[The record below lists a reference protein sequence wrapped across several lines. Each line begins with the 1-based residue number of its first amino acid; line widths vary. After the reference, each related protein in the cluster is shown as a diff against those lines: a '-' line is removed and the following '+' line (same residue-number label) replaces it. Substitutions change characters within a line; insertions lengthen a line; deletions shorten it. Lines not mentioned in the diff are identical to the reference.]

1 MKKIQFPKI
10 QVKLPAMRPA
20 MAILFACLLAPPL
33 DAEVKRTPRKSL
45 LDSEPGVVYLEQ
57 ASVKPLELK
66 VIREA
71 PVFSDKEG
79 KHQLGT
85 LAANQ
90 IARIEAITDK
100 VYRVRGMGTRGGI
113 AGWVAPWAFSP
124 NDPEFAAKLKQFYER
139 QIQVQELI
147 AANQIACGMT
157 MEEISRVLGKPTK
170 TSSRKTE
177 ADETA
182 TWEYVRYEEVKH
194 YITRIDPTTGTSY
207 RQLSHITQE
216 EKSRINVDFEN
227 QIATAIEESKD
238 HSKKS
243 PRIILQP
250 LIPW

>member
-1 MKKIQFPKI
+1 
-10 QVKLPAMRPA
+10 
-20 MAILFACLLAPPL
+20 MAILFTCLLAPPL
-33 DAEVKRTPRKSL
+33 DAQVKRTPRKSL

-124 NDPEFAAKLKQFYER
+124 NDPEFAAKLKQFYDR

-177 ADETA
+177 
-182 TWEYVRYEEVKH
+182 
-194 YITRIDPTTGTSY
+194 TG
-207 RQLSHITQE
+207 
-216 EKSRINVDFEN
+216 
-227 QIATAIEESKD
+227 
-238 HSKKS
+238 
-243 PRIILQP
+243 
-250 LIPW
+250 

>member
-10 QVKLPAMRPA
+10 QVNLPPMRPA
-20 MAILFACLLAPPL
+20 FAILFTCALALPL

-85 LAANQ
+85 LVANQ
-90 IARIEAITDK
+90 TARIEAITDK
-100 VYRVRGMGTRGGI
+100 VYRVRGMGRREGI

-124 NDPEFAAKLKQFYER
+124 NDPEFTAKLKQFYDR

-177 ADETA
+177 AGETA
-182 TWEYVRYEEVKH
+182 TWEYVRYDEVKH
-194 YITRIDPTTGTSY
+194 YITRVDPTTRTPY

-238 HSKKS
+238 HSKKH
-243 PRIILQP
+243 PRILLP
-250 LIPW
+250 PWIPW

>member
-10 QVKLPAMRPA
+10 QVNLPVMRPA
-20 MAILFACLLAPPL
+20 MAILFTCLLAIPL
-33 DAEVKRTPRKSL
+33 DAQVKRTPRKSL

-124 NDPEFAAKLKQFYER
+124 NDPEFAAKLKQFYDR
-139 QIQVQELI
+139 QIQVQQLI

-177 ADETA
+177 TGETA
-182 TWEYVRYEEVKH
+182 LWEYVRYEEVKH
-194 YITRIDPTTGTSY
+194 YITRVDPTTGTPY

-243 PRIILQP
+243 PRIILP
-250 LIPW
+250 PWIPW

>member
-10 QVKLPAMRPA
+10 QVNLPTMRPA
-20 MAILFACLLAPPL
+20 MAMFFTCLLAIPL
-33 DAEVKRTPRKSL
+33 DAQVKRTPRKSL

-124 NDPEFAAKLKQFYER
+124 NDPEFAAKLKQFYDR

-177 ADETA
+177 TGETA

-194 YITRIDPTTGTSY
+194 YITRVDPTTGTPY

-243 PRIILQP
+243 PRILLP
-250 LIPW
+250 PWIPW

>member
-1 MKKIQFPKI
+1 
-10 QVKLPAMRPA
+10 MRPA
-20 MAILFACLLAPPL
+20 MAMFFTCLLAIPL
-33 DAEVKRTPRKSL
+33 DAQVKRTPRKSL

-90 IARIEAITDK
+90 TARIEAITDK

-124 NDPEFAAKLKQFYER
+124 NDPEFAAKLKQFYDR

-177 ADETA
+177 AGETA
-182 TWEYVRYEEVKH
+182 IWEYVRYEEVKH
-194 YITRIDPTTGTSY
+194 YITRVDPATGTPY

-243 PRIILQP
+243 PRILLP
-250 LIPW
+250 PWIPW

>member
-10 QVKLPAMRPA
+10 QVNLPAMRPA
-20 MAILFACLLAPPL
+20 MAILFTCLLAIPL
-33 DAEVKRTPRKSL
+33 DAQVKRTPRKSL

-85 LAANQ
+85 LATNQ

-124 NDPEFAAKLKQFYER
+124 NDPEFAAKLKQFYDR

-177 ADETA
+177 AGETA
-182 TWEYVRYEEVKH
+182 LWEYVRYEEVKH
-194 YITRIDPTTGTSY
+194 YITRVDPTTGTPY

-243 PRIILQP
+243 PRIILP
-250 LIPW
+250 PWIPW

>member
-1 MKKIQFPKI
+1 MKKIQFPEF
-10 QVKLPAMRPA
+10 QANLTTMRPA
-20 MAILFACLLAPPL
+20 LAILFTCILAIPL

-124 NDPEFAAKLKQFYER
+124 NDPEFAAKLKQFYDR

-177 ADETA
+177 TGETA

-194 YITRIDPTTGTSY
+194 YITRVDPTTGTPY
-207 RQLSHITQE
+207 RQLSHVTQE

-243 PRIILQP
+243 PRILLP
-250 LIPW
+250 PWIPW

>member
-10 QVKLPAMRPA
+10 QVNLSTMRPA
-20 MAILFACLLAPPL
+20 MAMFFTCLLAIPL
-33 DAEVKRTPRKSL
+33 DAQVKRTPRKSL

-90 IARIEAITDK
+90 VARIEAITDK

-124 NDPEFAAKLKQFYER
+124 NDPEFAAKLKQFYDR

-177 ADETA
+177 TGETA

-194 YITRIDPTTGTSY
+194 YITRVDPTTGTPY

-243 PRIILQP
+243 PRILLP
-250 LIPW
+250 PWIPW

>member
-10 QVKLPAMRPA
+10 QVNLPVMRPA
-20 MAILFACLLAPPL
+20 MAILFTCLLAIPL
-33 DAEVKRTPRKSL
+33 DAQVKRTPRKSL

-124 NDPEFAAKLKQFYER
+124 NDPEFAAKLKQFYDR

-177 ADETA
+177 TGETA
-182 TWEYVRYEEVKH
+182 LWEYVRYEEVKH
-194 YITRIDPTTGTSY
+194 YITRVDPTTGTPY

-243 PRIILQP
+243 PRIILPP
-250 LIPW
+250 LIAW

>member
-10 QVKLPAMRPA
+10 QVNLSTMRPA
-20 MAILFACLLAPPL
+20 MAMFFTCLLAIPL
-33 DAEVKRTPRKSL
+33 DAQVKRTPRKSL

-90 IARIEAITDK
+90 VARIEAITDK

-124 NDPEFAAKLKQFYER
+124 NDPEFAAKLKQFYDR

-177 ADETA
+177 AGETA
-182 TWEYVRYEEVKH
+182 LWEYVRYEEVKH
-194 YITRIDPTTGTSY
+194 YITRVDPTTGTPY

-243 PRIILQP
+243 PRILLP
-250 LIPW
+250 PWIPW

>member
-1 MKKIQFPKI
+1 MKKIQFPEF
-10 QVKLPAMRPA
+10 QANLTTMRPA
-20 MAILFACLLAPPL
+20 LAILFTCILAIPL

-124 NDPEFAAKLKQFYER
+124 NDPEFAAKLKQFYDR

-177 ADETA
+177 TGETA

-194 YITRIDPTTGTSY
+194 YITRVDPTTRTPY

-243 PRIILQP
+243 PRILLP
-250 LIPW
+250 PWIPW

>member
-10 QVKLPAMRPA
+10 QVNLPAMRPA
-20 MAILFACLLAPPL
+20 MAILFTCLLAIPL
-33 DAEVKRTPRKSL
+33 DAQVKRTPRKSL

-90 IARIEAITDK
+90 VARIEAITDK
-100 VYRVRGMGTRGGI
+100 VYRARGMGTRGGI

-124 NDPEFAAKLKQFYER
+124 NDPEFAAKLKQFYDR

-177 ADETA
+177 TGETA

-194 YITRIDPTTGTSY
+194 YITRVDPTTGTPY

-243 PRIILQP
+243 PRIILP
-250 LIPW
+250 PWIPW

>member
-10 QVKLPAMRPA
+10 QVNLPAMRPA
-20 MAILFACLLAPPL
+20 MVILFTCLLAIPL
-33 DAEVKRTPRKSL
+33 DAQVKRTPRKSL

-90 IARIEAITDK
+90 VARIEAITDK

-124 NDPEFAAKLKQFYER
+124 NDPEFAAKLKQFYDR

-177 ADETA
+177 TGETA

-194 YITRIDPTTGTSY
+194 YITRVDPTTGTPY

-243 PRIILQP
+243 PRILLP
-250 LIPW
+250 PWIPW

>member
-10 QVKLPAMRPA
+10 QVNLPAMRPA
-20 MAILFACLLAPPL
+20 MAILFTCLLAIPL
-33 DAEVKRTPRKSL
+33 DAQVKRTPRKSL
-45 LDSEPGVVYLEQ
+45 LDSEPSVVYLEQ

-79 KHQLGT
+79 KHQLCT

-90 IARIEAITDK
+90 VARIEAITDK

-124 NDPEFAAKLKQFYER
+124 NDPEFAAKLKQFYDR

-177 ADETA
+177 TGETA

-194 YITRIDPTTGTSY
+194 YITRVDPTTGTPY

-243 PRIILQP
+243 PRILLP
-250 LIPW
+250 PWIPW

>member
-1 MKKIQFPKI
+1 MKKIQFSKI
-10 QVKLPAMRPA
+10 QVNLPVMRPA
-20 MAILFACLLAPPL
+20 MAILFTCLLAIPL
-33 DAEVKRTPRKSL
+33 DAQVKRTPRKSL

-124 NDPEFAAKLKQFYER
+124 NDPEFAAKLKQFYDR

-177 ADETA
+177 TGETA
-182 TWEYVRYEEVKH
+182 LWEYVRYEEVKH
-194 YITRIDPTTGTSY
+194 YITRVDPTTGTPY

-243 PRIILQP
+243 PRIILPP
-250 LIPW
+250 LIAW

>member
-10 QVKLPAMRPA
+10 QVNLPAMRPA
-20 MAILFACLLAPPL
+20 MAILFTCLLAIPL

-90 IARIEAITDK
+90 VARIEAITDK
-100 VYRVRGMGTRGGI
+100 VYRARGMGTRGGI

-124 NDPEFAAKLKQFYER
+124 NDPEFAAKLKQFYDR

-177 ADETA
+177 AGETA
-182 TWEYVRYEEVKH
+182 LWEYVRYEEVKH
-194 YITRIDPTTGTSY
+194 YITRVDPTTGTPY

-243 PRIILQP
+243 PRIILP
-250 LIPW
+250 PWIPW

>member
-10 QVKLPAMRPA
+10 QVNLPVMRPA
-20 MAILFACLLAPPL
+20 MAILFTCLLAIPL

-90 IARIEAITDK
+90 VARIEAITDK
-100 VYRVRGMGTRGGI
+100 VYRARGMGTRGGI

-124 NDPEFAAKLKQFYER
+124 NDPEFAAKLKQFYDR

-177 ADETA
+177 AGETA

-194 YITRIDPTTGTSY
+194 YITRVDPTTGTPY

-243 PRIILQP
+243 PRIILP
-250 LIPW
+250 PWIPW

>member
-10 QVKLPAMRPA
+10 QVNLPVMRPA
-20 MAILFACLLAPPL
+20 MAILFTCLLAIPL
-33 DAEVKRTPRKSL
+33 DAQVKRTPRKSL

-124 NDPEFAAKLKQFYER
+124 NDPEFAAKLKQFYDR

-177 ADETA
+177 TGETA
-182 TWEYVRYEEVKH
+182 LWEYVRYEEVKH
-194 YITRIDPTTGTSY
+194 YITRVDPTTGTPY

-243 PRIILQP
+243 PRIILP
-250 LIPW
+250 PWIPW

>member
-10 QVKLPAMRPA
+10 QVNLSTMRPA
-20 MAILFACLLAPPL
+20 MAILFTCLLAIPL
-33 DAEVKRTPRKSL
+33 DAQVKRTPRKSL

-90 IARIEAITDK
+90 VARIEAITDK

-124 NDPEFAAKLKQFYER
+124 NDPKFAAKLKQFYDR

-177 ADETA
+177 TRETA
-182 TWEYVRYEEVKH
+182 IWEYVRYEEVKH
-194 YITRIDPTTGTSY
+194 YITRVDPTTGTPY

-216 EKSRINVDFEN
+216 EKSRINVDFEY

-243 PRIILQP
+243 PRILLP
-250 LIPW
+250 PWIPW

>member
-10 QVKLPAMRPA
+10 QVNLPVMRPA
-20 MAILFACLLAPPL
+20 MAILFTCLLAIPL

-100 VYRVRGMGTRGGI
+100 VYRARGMGTRGGI

-124 NDPEFAAKLKQFYER
+124 NDPEFAAKLKQFYDR

-177 ADETA
+177 AGETA

-194 YITRIDPTTGTSY
+194 YITRVDPTTGTPY

-243 PRIILQP
+243 PRIILP
-250 LIPW
+250 PWIPW